1 MSFSIED
8 EKLLNAYNK
17 VWDKVSN
24 IMQKEFDSESMYNKK
39 YLKTQIKSYGDK
51 INIIFHDNIRS
62 EERSR
67 FACLLVIDSVFKMGK
82 NYYPNVDEC
91 KYIVKSKRMNRFI
104 NDELEFFF

>member
-1 MSFSIED
+1 MKNKYMSFSIED

-24 IMQKEFDSESMYNKK
+24 IMQKGFDSESVYNEK
-39 YLKTQIKSYGDK
+39 YLKAKIKSYGDK
-51 INIIFHDNIRS
+51 INTIFGDNLMS

-82 NYYPNVDEC
+82 NYYPNLFLEEC
-91 KYIVKSKRMNRFI
+91 KYIVK
-104 NDELEFFF
+104 